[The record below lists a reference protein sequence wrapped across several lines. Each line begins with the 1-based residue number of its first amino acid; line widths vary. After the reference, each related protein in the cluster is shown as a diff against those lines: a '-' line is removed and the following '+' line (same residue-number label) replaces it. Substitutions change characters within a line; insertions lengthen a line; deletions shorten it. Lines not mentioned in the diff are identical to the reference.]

1 MVQIIPL
8 GSIVS
13 VPLDLSVPADEE
25 GIEVTLKGAGHLYV
39 VGWFREDEEEEEEED
54 LLYTVSDIPVVYPVS
69 EELITPDKLLYRSL
83 ATVVEHVFGE
93 DLQTL
98 GKKRTLYPTIQDWL
112 NASKPL
118 FEPPENH
125 VRS

>member
-13 VPLDLSVPADEE
+13 VPLDLSVPANEE

-39 VGWFREDEEEEEEED
+39 VGWFKEDENED

-83 ATVVEHVFGE
+83 ATIVEHVFGE

-98 GKKRTLYPTIQDWL
+98 DKKRTLYLTIQDWL

-118 FEPPENH
+118 FEPSKNH